1 MGKKGV
7 LGIVLTWACRII
19 SGSARAHFWRHFLAE
34 ASLPEGSGKWTRRRR
49 ARAGISIDRGGS
61 NGARHHTPAEA
72 APCSLG
78 VGESV
83 AALEGGEKTG
93 GKNASSA
100 SSEMSGIAI

>member
-1 MGKKGV
+1 M
-7 LGIVLTWACRII
+7 LGILFTWACRII
-19 SGSARAHFWRHFLAE
+19 SGSARAHLWRHFLAE

-83 AALEGGEKTG
+83 AALEGGKTG
-93 GKNASSA
+93 GKENASSEI
-100 SSEMSGIAI
+100 SSEMSGMAI